1 MVWLCG
7 AVIWLCGSAVL
18 PHGLAPPLAAQ
29 EEPPRIS
36 GRVVDLDT
44 GAGVEGAAIVL
55 MSLGGGTADSLRAE
69 AVTDG
74 VGLFQFER
82 AGPGDYELAVTH
94 IAYGTFRE
102 RLTLSPGDRLA
113 VRVTLSPAAIE
124 LDPVVVEVEPRD
136 RRSARALGTAR
147 RRVTAEQ
154 LAPVARTGNHLV
166 NALAQLLP
174 GIRVRSGRSQPGEL
188 VCLEFRGTVS
198 FAQPGCMTPIVIVD
212 NVRQANGLVT
222 LNTLPLTDIQSVEAV
237 PPAEAGVRFGADS
250 NAGVI
255 VIETISGAALATR
268 PDSPPAGLYNWALES
283 GAYPWGKALAVAT
296 AANAAGL
303 LAGYAISKH
312 CLDFESLARHF
323 YEAECG
329 FLANAGSRLAFYGAP
344 QVGVGFVVARVGG
357 TDLSHGS
364 MWRNAVAGAILSA
377 PGVVL
382 ALTSEEDGFSGSR
395 GLGIIMASVVA
406 PAAAVLADRLFRR
419 MKSG

>member
-7 AVIWLCGSAVL
+7 TGLLPCAVTGA
-18 PHGLAPPLAAQ
+18 LAAQ

-44 GAGVEGAAIVL
+44 GAGVAGATIVL
-55 MSLGGGTADSLRAE
+55 MSLGGEAADSLRAE

-268 PDSPPAGLYNWALES
+268 PASPPAGLYNWALES
-283 GAYPWGKALAVAT
+283 GSYPWGKALAAAT

-303 LAGYAISKH
+303 LAGYAISKR

-329 FLANAGSRLAFYGAP
+329 TLANAGSRLAFYGAP

-395 GLGIIMASVVA
+395 GLGIIMASVAA
-406 PAAAVLADRLFRR
+406 PAAVVLADRLFRR
-419 MKSG
+419 IKSG

>member
-1 MVWLCG
+1 MWRYGAMAWLCG
-7 AVIWLCGSAVL
+7 TGLL
-18 PHGLAPPLAAQ
+18 PHWVAAPLAAQ

-44 GAGVEGAAIVL
+44 GAGVAGAAIVL
-55 MSLGGGTADSLRAE
+55 MSRGGEAADLLRAE

-74 VGLFQFER
+74 VGLFQFEG

-94 IAYGTFRE
+94 IAYGAFRE

-124 LDPVVVEVEPRD
+124 LDPVVVEVEPRG

-255 VIETISGAALATR
+255 VIETISGAALAAR
-268 PDSPPAGLYNWALES
+268 PDSPSAGLYNWALES
-283 GAYPWGKALAVAT
+283 GPYPWGKALAVAT

-303 LAGYAISKH
+303 LAGYAISKR

-323 YEAECG
+323 YEAQCG

-382 ALTSEEDGFSGSR
+382 ALTSEQDGFSGSR
-395 GLGIIMASVVA
+395 GLGIIMASVAA

-419 MKSG
+419 VKSG